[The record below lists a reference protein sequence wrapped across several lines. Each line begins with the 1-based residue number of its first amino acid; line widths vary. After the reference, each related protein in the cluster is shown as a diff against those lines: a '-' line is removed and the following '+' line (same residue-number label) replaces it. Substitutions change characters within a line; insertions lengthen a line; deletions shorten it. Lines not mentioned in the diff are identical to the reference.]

1 MVEIIEDDPDI
12 PYFKY
17 SYDSYYKKK
26 NKFKK
31 TTNARHVEM
40 NRTPKGQKYKLQKGI
55 ISAKKKDLLMLCK
68 KGLTSKQDHAFFD
81 WLPVTASRGKKDD
94 IYSNSDSDSEEY
106 ESSETLK

>member
-17 SYDSYYKKK
+17 SYDSDYKKK

-40 NRTPKGQKYKLQKGI
+40 NRTPKRQKYKLQKGI
-55 ISAKKKDLLMLCK
+55 MSAKKKDLLMLCK

-106 ESSETLK
+106 ESSETH

>member
-1 MVEIIEDDPDI
+1 MWSRLSKMTLTFHISNIVMTVTI
-12 PYFKY
+12 
-17 SYDSYYKKK
+17 KKK

-40 NRTPKGQKYKLQKGI
+40 NRTPKRQKYKLQKGI
-55 ISAKKKDLLMLCK
+55 MSAKKKDLLMLCK

-81 WLPVTASRGKKDD
+81 WLPVTASQGKKDD

-106 ESSETLK
+106 ESSETH